1 MITCDQGSHFV
12 HPISVVPDEDGGG
25 HVDGQGSLA
34 TQVAHLPA
42 QPLHL
47 GLGVTRHLLCHDSKR
62 PVQNQWNDDQTCIM
76 TRFVACKCDAD
87 WDKVRWSK
95 ESCIYQSMST
105 PQDWVCLCV
114 SCCCY
119 MHVPAARSSNYNA
132 HAARHYQGSI
142 HIKSALQ

>member
-62 PVQNQWNDDQTCIM
+62 PVQNQQNDHQNCIM
-76 TRFVACKCDAD
+76 TRFGAFRWDANGD
-87 WDKVRWSK
+87 N
-95 ESCIYQSMST
+95 
-105 PQDWVCLCV
+105 VCLSKDCSVHVNPTGLGLSVCV
-114 SCCCY
+114 
-119 MHVPAARSSNYNA
+119 MLLL
-132 HAARHYQGSI
+132 HACAGSEI
-142 HIKSALQ
+142 LKL